1 MPAPPAPQ
9 SAASGESD
17 AINTLLAALAIG
29 LGKSAFPAT
38 QSQAMLNQVAHAY
51 RHPVE
56 LTVLSTVSLI
66 GDPGTGRLQL
76 QSLDGDYRFDQVAAV
91 QEQLA
96 RATAASAPPGDI
108 TDALRAID
116 RSSAPRRA
124 WVRIAGYG
132 LATTGFAA
140 ALRIGVDSLVIAL
153 VLGLLV
159 GALLVLVNP
168 RSTSGILL
176 PVTAT
181 FATALIIG
189 VLTDIVGLDDPVRLA
204 AVPVLFLLPGAAI
217 TAAMIELVSGD
228 MLAGSSRL
236 VFAVMQ
242 LAAMGFAFVLAINVA
257 GVPSSDLVDLTSQQG
272 PAWLAW
278 IGALLFAAGLAV
290 YGCIPRRLWV
300 GTLVLAVLAFT
311 VQQVAATWLAP
322 PLAGG
327 VAAGLA
333 LLGAWLLNDRAGDG
347 PAAMVLFIPAF
358 WLIVP
363 GSLGFTALAG
373 ALAANESLSSL
384 APQAIFTFL
393 AMAIGIMLASLIW
406 ARWDPYR
413 RKESHY

>member
-1 MPAPPAPQ
+1 MPAPPAAQP
-9 SAASGESD
+9 AASGD
-17 AINTLLAALAIG
+17 DVNALLGALAIG

-38 QSQAMLNQVAHAY
+38 QSQAMLNQVARAY

-66 GDPGTGRLQL
+66 GDPRTGRLQL
-76 QSLDGDYRFDQVAAV
+76 QSLDGEYRFDQVAAV

-96 RATAASAPPGDI
+96 RATAASAPPSEI
-108 TDALRAID
+108 TEALGEID

-132 LATTGFAA
+132 LATMGFAA
-140 ALRIGVDSLVIAL
+140 ALRISVDVLVIAL
-153 VLGLLV
+153 ALGLLV
-159 GALLVLVNP
+159 GAVLVLINSQ
-168 RSTSGILL
+168 STSGVLL
-176 PVTAT
+176 PVAAT

-189 VLTDIVGLDDPVRLA
+189 ILTDVTGLADPVRLA

-236 VFAVMQ
+236 IFAVMQ
-242 LAAMGFAFVLAINVA
+242 LAAMGFAFVLAIDLA
-257 GVPSSDLVDLTSQQG
+257 GVPSSDLVDLTSQEG

-278 IGALLFAAGLAV
+278 IGALMFAAGLAV
-290 YGCIPRRLWV
+290 FGCIPRRLWI

-333 LLGAWLLNDRAGDG
+333 LLGAWLLNDRDGAG
-347 PAAMVLFIPAF
+347 PAALVLFIPAF

-413 RKESHY
+413 RGGSGA